1 MKAWTSDFSATPI
14 PLMRC
19 RLYGEVSRVEPHNG
33 HPALFGFFDL
43 VVGEKTSHQPQR
55 YGSYSKDPLDAVLAR
70 FPARVHV
77 NHADDLAQAHRR
89 MFRLEVYDQPSYARR
104 QFLAFGC
111 VRIEE
116 AFYPFDLEAVHPAVE
131 RPLGGAGLL
140 GALGHGATEQHKRT
154 DLFVAYLF
162 GPLQEQL
169 EPLPVVGRL
178 DASMFSL
185 SHLPPPSLPSL
196 WEGKHAMYGDLPPA
210 PIAEIRAA
218 SSANP
223 SARWRQRFSGE
234 VCPYT
239 GNLFVR

>member
-1 MKAWTSDFSATPI
+1 MF
-14 PLMRC
+14 
-19 RLYGEVSRVEPHNG
+19 
-33 HPALFGFFDL
+33 
-43 VVGEKTSHQPQR
+43 
-55 YGSYSKDPLDAVLAR
+55 AR
-70 FPARVHV
+70 FPARVHITDV
-77 NHADDLAQAHRR
+77 GNLAQAHRR
-89 MFRLEVYDQPSYARR
+89 MLCLYVHDEPSYGGR
-104 QFLAFGC
+104 QLSPLGRLS
-111 VRIEE
+111 VEE
-116 AFYPFDLEAVHPAVE
+116 AVYPFDLEAVHPAVE
-131 RPLGGAGLL
+131 RPLGGAGLP
-140 GALGHGATEQHKRT
+140 GALGHGTTEQHKRA
-154 DLFVAYLF
+154 DLFVADLF
-162 GPLQEQL
+162 GPFQEQL

-178 DASMFSL
+178 DATVFSL